1 MVDSIMKEIR
11 NLFRLKEETKKKKK
25 KRITLQ
31 LNMQEICF
39 RLGEKNDPI
48 IRQRLPL
55 GYFLTMKKK
64 ISTNI
69 RNKSLSIKK
78 YLDEIK
84 PYLKNIIS
92 NFKKCHTLKIKSTIA
107 INFIS
112 LKHTHEEPVIHS
124 KSDIRKFMIYD
135 KTDEV
140 IEEHLESLEE
150 H

>member
-1 MVDSIMKEIR
+1 
-11 NLFRLKEETKKKKK
+11 
-25 KRITLQ
+25 
-31 LNMQEICF
+31 
-39 RLGEKNDPI
+39 
-48 IRQRLPL
+48 
-55 GYFLTMKKK
+55 MKKK

-107 INFIS
+107 NNFIS
-112 LKHTHEEPVIHS
+112 LKHTHEKPVMHS
-124 KSDIRKFMIYD
+124 KSDIIKFMIYD
-135 KTDEV
+135 KTDEA
-140 IEEHLESLEE
+140 IEEHFESLEE